1 MRWVSVPYTAL
12 KGGKYSACL
21 ETSKWGITNG
31 RIEFPEKSKIEQTPK
46 HKSKE
51 KKAKVKIIMNLLSN
65 CHTSVVSLQT
75 GLARKGEGLQVIQLD
90 FSEASTLSPM
100 MFSWAN

>member
-1 MRWVSVPYTAL
+1 
-12 KGGKYSACL
+12 
-21 ETSKWGITNG
+21 
-31 RIEFPEKSKIEQTPK
+31 
-46 HKSKE
+46 
-51 KKAKVKIIMNLLSN
+51 MNLLSN

-100 MFSWAN
+100 MFS